1 MSDYLAHNL
10 KISGQSLPKNTHE
23 SATISAMFSANK
35 RSENTIANVTGKTER
50 GVKTEKGYIVEQKD
64 RARKGRE
71 SEREREGELGVS
83 LPSVGFKGG
92 IILRVVSLQKLCT
105 VVATRSW
112 TRTRGRES

>member
-10 KISGQSLPKNTHE
+10 KMSGQSLPKNTHE
-23 SATISAMFSANK
+23 SATISATFSANK

-71 SEREREGELGVS
+71 SERERG
-83 LPSVGFKGG
+83 
-92 IILRVVSLQKLCT
+92 RVRC
-105 VVATRSW
+105 
-112 TRTRGRES
+112 ESA